1 MSNPILRVI
10 DFFDEIATGSEK
22 KAANMTVVGA
32 YLLFLLCAAVVA
44 KEFSDRDFSA
54 VLTAGSGAQCLGF
67 FLLLHKIKVQ
77 NSVAGISSKTLEM
90 YVLVLIFR
98 LCSTL
103 FKNGYL
109 PVDKSGDFVYQVC
122 DVASLLVLF
131 QLIYCVRVKNADT
144 YQREYDSLP
153 IYRALPGCMAMG
165 VGFHGPLNHAPFFD
179 SVWTIAMNID
189 MIAMLPQLYMLVMKG
204 GEVEALTSNYIA
216 AVFVS
221 RCCATAFWCWGYDE
235 MAPKDGS
242 LNYAGYWCLFAH
254 GVSVLVSADFMYH
267 YWEAKSGRL
276 NGGCGATAS
285 KPVVLPP
292 SSDVLV

>member
-1 MSNPILRVI
+1 MRPGEERGHVPARV
-10 DFFDEIATGSEK
+10 
-22 KAANMTVVGA
+22 
-32 YLLFLLCAAVVA
+32 
-44 KEFSDRDFSA
+44 
-54 VLTAGSGAQCLGF
+54 
-67 FLLLHKIKVQ
+67 
-77 NSVAGISSKTLEM
+77 
-90 YVLVLIFR
+90 R
-98 LCSTL
+98 LAPDL
-103 FKNGYL
+103 
-109 PVDKSGDFVYQVC
+109 
-122 DVASLLVLF
+122 
-131 QLIYCVRVKNADT
+131 
-144 YQREYDSLP
+144 
-153 IYRALPGCMAMG
+153 RALPGCLAMG

-189 MIAMLPQLYMLVMKG
+189 MVAMLPQLYMLVSKG

-242 LNYAGYWCLFAH
+242 LNFAGYWCLFAH

-276 NGGCGATAS
+276 NGGCSAKAAS
-285 KPVVLPP
+285 QPVVLPP

>member
-10 DFFDEIATGSEK
+10 DFFDEIVVGSEK
-22 KAANMTVVGA
+22 KAANLTVVA
-32 YLLFLLCAAVVA
+32 SYCLFLLCGAVVA

-77 NSVAGISSKTLEM
+77 GSVAGISSKTLEC
-90 YVLVLIFR
+90 YVLVLMFR
-98 LCSTL
+98 LGSTL

-131 QLIYCVRVKNADT
+131 QIIYCVRVKNRDT
-144 YQREYDSLP
+144 YQSEFDSLP
-153 IYRALPGCMAMG
+153 IYRALPGCIALG
-165 VGFHGPLNHAPFFD
+165 AGFHGPLNHAPFFD
-179 SVWTIAMNID
+179 AVWTISMNID
-189 MIAMLPQLYMLVMKG
+189 MIAMLPQLWMLVSKG

-216 AVFVS
+216 AIFVS
-221 RCCATAFWCWGYDE
+221 RCCATSFWCWGYDE

-242 LNYAGYWCLFAH
+242 LNFAGYWCLIAH
-254 GVSVLVSADFMYH
+254 GASVLVSADFMYH
-267 YWEAKSGRL
+267 YWEAKARRQ
-276 NGGCGATAS
+276 NGCLSSAS
-285 KPVVLPP
+285 TPVVLPP
-292 SSDVLV
+292 SSDVIV